1 MTDTLRKDHARP
13 GLAPRPLGPRAIGR
27 VNWIGVWT
35 LYLKEVRRFLK
46 VATQTVAAPMVTT
59 LLFLSVFFLAL
70 GSQAGMV
77 GGVPYLEFLAPGL
90 IMMAVAQNAF
100 ANTSSSVVIGK
111 VQGNIID
118 ILMPPLAP
126 GEITFAL
133 VAGGITRGLLV
144 GTATAIAMSLVV
156 PLRLPHPGFAL
167 YHLLAASMMLAL
179 LGVLGGMWA
188 EKFDHLAAVT
198 NFVVTPL
205 AFLSGTFYSVER
217 LPSGWWVVAHGN
229 PFFYMIDGFRYGFID
244 HADGNLAAGIAVLAT
259 VNVGLWWL
267 TAHLFRIGY
276 KLKA

>member
-1 MTDTLRKDHARP
+1 MDAPDSSRSDTTLP
-13 GLAPRPLGPRAIGR
+13 TLGPRPIGR

-46 VATQTVAAPMVTT
+46 VVTQTVAAPMVTT

-70 GSQAGMV
+70 GSQGGLV

-118 ILMPPLAP
+118 ILMPPLSP
-126 GEITFAL
+126 GEITAAL
-133 VAGGITRGLLV
+133 VLGGITRGLLV
-144 GTATAIAMSLVV
+144 GASTAVVMSIVV
-156 PLRLPHPGFAL
+156 SLRLAHPGFAL
-167 YHLLAASMMLAL
+167 YHVLAASSMLAL
-179 LGVLGGMWA
+179 LGVIGGMWA
-188 EKFDHLAAVT
+188 DKFDHMAAVT

-205 AFLSGTFYSVER
+205 AFLSGTFYSVDR
-217 LPSGWWVVAHGN
+217 LPPAWRAVAHAN
-229 PFFYMIDGFRYGFID
+229 PFFYMIDGFRYGFIG
-244 HADGNLAAGIAVLAT
+244 HADGNLTAGILVLGAVNLA
-259 VNVGLWWL
+259 LWLL

>member
-1 MTDTLRKDHARP
+1 MAEADTAPVRRP
-13 GLAPRPLGPRAIGR
+13 GATAGLGPRPIGR
-27 VNWIGVWT
+27 VNWIGVKT

-46 VATQTVAAPMVTT
+46 VVTQTVAAPMVTT
-59 LLFLSVFFLAL
+59 LLFLSVFFLAV
-70 GSQAGMV
+70 GSRGGPV

-90 IMMAVAQNAF
+90 IIMAVAQNAF

-118 ILMPPLAP
+118 LLMPPLSP
-126 GEITFAL
+126 GEITSAL
-133 VAGGITRGLLV
+133 MLGGITRGLLV
-144 GTATAIAMSLVV
+144 GASTAFAMWLIV
-156 PLRLPHPGFAL
+156 PLRLPHPLFAL
-167 YHLLAASMMLAL
+167 YHGLAAASMLAL
-179 LGVLGGMWA
+179 LGVLGGIWA
-188 EKFDHLAAVT
+188 DKFDHLSAVT

-217 LPSGWWVVAHGN
+217 LPPVWLAVAHGN

-244 HADGNLAAGIAVLAT
+244 HADGNLEAGLAVLLL
-259 VNVGLWWL
+259 VNVGLWLL